1 MLIQG
6 KYVFNASPQEVWDVL
21 MSPDN
26 LGSCMPGCEK
36 LESNGED
43 SYRASMNV
51 GVANIKGRFQGTV
64 AMIDKKPYDSYRLK
78 VEGNGK
84 PGFIHGEAIVSF
96 VDQGDE
102 TLLIV
107 EGQAEVGG
115 LIARVGQRLLG
126 RASKMIMDKTFKCL
140 QKSQFS

>member
-6 KYVFNASPQEVWDVL
+6 KYVFKASPGEVWDVL

-26 LGSCMPGCEK
+26 LRSCMPGCEK
-36 LESNGED
+36 LEPNGED
-43 SYRASMNV
+43 SYRASMRV
-51 GVANIKGRFQGTV
+51 GVANIKGRFEGSV
-64 AMIDKKPYDSYRLK
+64 AMIDKRPYHSYRLK
-78 VEGNGK
+78 VEGSGK
-84 PGFIHGEAIVSF
+84 TGFLRGEAIVSF
-96 VDQGDE
+96 VDQGNE

-107 EGQAEVGG
+107 EGDAEVGG